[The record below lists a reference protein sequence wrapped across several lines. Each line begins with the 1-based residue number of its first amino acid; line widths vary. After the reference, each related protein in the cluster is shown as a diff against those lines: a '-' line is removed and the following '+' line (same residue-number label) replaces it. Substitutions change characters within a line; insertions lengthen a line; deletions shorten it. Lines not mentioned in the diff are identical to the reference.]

1 MGTQFVIP
9 KDSTLLMMLG
19 ENSDFRRAWVFKA
32 AALLVIAAFAL
43 GARDLSKA
51 DDSASRRDAVRAG
64 ESFITSARLL
74 APSSRF
80 QVKSYFLDFAGDHSL
95 DGATVIEQT
104 TAGYAHYTVQL
115 RLASGAEQSVVIT
128 APPGGLQVEMQDM
141 TGDHVP
147 NDVLL
152 RPALLQW
159 LPTVLVN
166 DGHDHFAVA
175 ISGREPGFLL
185 SSESL
190 GSRPNDSQTFALL
203 MPSGF
208 KALHLPSSRRLF
220 TSQLQLRSFSIF
232 TQAVTD
238 RLGLA
243 ASPGRA
249 PPLAAA
255 V

>member
-1 MGTQFVIP
+1 
-9 KDSTLLMMLG
+9 MLG
-19 ENSDFRRAWVFKA
+19 ENSGFRRAWVFRA

-43 GARDLSKA
+43 GAHDLSKA
-51 DDSASRRDAVRAG
+51 DDSASRRAAVRAS
-64 ESFITSARLL
+64 ESFTSAHLL

-115 RLASGAEQSVVIT
+115 RLASGAEQSVVIS

-152 RPALLQW
+152 RPALLRW

-175 ISGREPGFLL
+175 ISGREPGFLS

-203 MPSGF
+203 MLSGF

-232 TQAVTD
+232 TQADTD
-238 RLGLA
+238 RLGHA
-243 ASPGRA
+243 SSPGRA
-249 PPLAAA
+249 PPLAI
-255 V
+255 VS